1 MMRYTIVDIETA
13 SSYGF
18 KESAHR
24 TTKGYMILNCNEL
37 SLVDSNIEKAAAML
51 GGELYNIE
59 ELNRKINEL

>member
-1 MMRYTIVDIETA
+1 MRYTIVDIETA

-18 KESAHR
+18 RESAHR
-24 TTKGYMILNCNEL
+24 TIKGHMILNCNEL
-37 SLVDSNIEKAAAML
+37 TLVDRDFEKAAAML

>member
-1 MMRYTIVDIETA
+1 MRYTIVDIETA

-24 TTKGYMILNCNEL
+24 TTKGYMVLNCNEL
-37 SLVDSNIEKAAAML
+37 TLVDRDIEKAAAML